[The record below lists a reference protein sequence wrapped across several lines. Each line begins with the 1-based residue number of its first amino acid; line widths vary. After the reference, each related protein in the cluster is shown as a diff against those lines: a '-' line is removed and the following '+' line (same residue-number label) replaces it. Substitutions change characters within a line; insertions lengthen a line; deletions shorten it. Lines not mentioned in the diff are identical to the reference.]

1 MITVNDVLE
10 LIRHEC
16 VDREET
22 FLKSFPDEGSLPEP
36 VHFFNHGAFEGVQ
49 KLLYDVEQLI
59 KNDDVSNVAIPVTD
73 AHYEKFKEDLGEYF
87 HFVDSIDSYCIY
99 LKDMYEVMF
108 QLGRCVISF
117 TVDYHDIYDFKTDLL
132 ISLENELICPVI
144 SQS

>member
-1 MITVNDVLE
+1 MTTVNDVVE

-16 VDREET
+16 VVREET
-22 FLKSFPDEGSLPEP
+22 FLKSFPEEGSLPEP

-49 KLLYDVEQLI
+49 KLLYDVTQLI

-73 AHYEKFKEDLGEYF
+73 AHYEKFKDYLGEYF
-87 HFVDSIDSYCIY
+87 HFVDSLDCYCFY
-99 LKDMYEVMF
+99 LKDIYEVMF
-108 QLGRCVISF
+108 KLGTCVIF
-117 TVDYHDIYDFKTDLL
+117 AVDYDDIIDFKVDLL